1 MLTVGNSLGDNGQK
15 DGHVSSV
22 LLGTSFTAILFAF
35 FREYIN
41 PTLWYSRN
49 QYPIV
54 LIIIFVLSVISIFSW
69 VTLCV
74 LAKYQRKMYLGDQR
88 NDPVSKLVH
97 IFYGIFGVV
106 TMIDQFLCI
115 IVDINCY
122 RQNEIELPANKL
134 KRNYF
139 YLISVIGRFIEIVF
153 FLVQMVS
160 VRCLSAFQLRRSL
173 LVHYFLSVILLTNV
187 ASYLFNAFKLMYDM
201 FQSEKHF
208 ENRSINSNVTTR
220 TCYWTST
227 LTQFLQPLNGII
239 IPMQQEYYILSICF
253 IVSMFPRMSNV
264 ERDDLEITVEEN
276 FYRSLPDETGKQTI
290 QFRNRR
296 LDILVSSLAVAMF
309 IPGIVVLLVRQ
320 KSSDDRKNLF
330 VAWQWCLIFPNIVLV
345 MVILAAFYVL
355 RKVDAVEFMKER
367 NRGYLMNN
375 DTFYIVSS
383 VGVFFF
389 NSFGLVYSLA
399 MNEPGVSTARFVLL
413 MIQVLYQTIFI
424 ISLKT
429 KGLRGVKRIQ
439 RVLLFLLFP
448 NFLYW
453 VFDEFFTLFPHFD
466 DSYEKAVGPTW
477 PSVRETILPLARF
490 YRFQSFVFLYRL
502 WKFGNVTLR

>member
-1 MLTVGNSLGDNGQK
+1 MLTVGNSVGENGQK

-22 LLGTSFTAILFAF
+22 LLGTSLTAILFAF

-54 LIIIFVLSVISIFSW
+54 LIIIFVLSVMSIFSW

-74 LAKYQRKMYLGDQR
+74 LAKYQRKVYLGDPR

-97 IFYGIFGVV
+97 IFYGTFGVV
-106 TMIDQFLCI
+106 TMINYFLCI

-122 RQNEIELPANKL
+122 RQNEIELPAYKL

-139 YLISVIGRFIEIVF
+139 YLISGIGRFIEIVF

-160 VRCLSAFQLRRSL
+160 VRFLSAFQLRRSL
-173 LVHYFLSVILLTNV
+173 LVHYFLSVILLNNV
-187 ASYLFNAFKLMYDM
+187 ASYLFNAFKLIYDM
-201 FQSEKHF
+201 FQNEKQFHYQ
-208 ENRSINSNVTTR
+208 SINGNVTTR

-227 LTQFLQPLNGII
+227 LITQFLQPLNGII
-239 IPMQQEYYILSICF
+239 IPMQQEYYIISICF
-253 IVSMFPRMSNV
+253 IVSMFPRISNV
-264 ERDDLEITVEEN
+264 EQDDLEKTVEED
-276 FYRSLPDETGKQTI
+276 FYRSLPDTTGKETI
-290 QFRNRR
+290 QCRNRR

-309 IPGIVVLLVRQ
+309 IPGIVVLLMRQ
-320 KSSDDRKNLF
+320 KSSDDRINLF
-330 VAWQWCLIFPNIVLV
+330 VAWQWCLTFPNLVLIT
-345 MVILAAFYVL
+345 VILAAFHVL
-355 RKVDAVEFMKER
+355 RKVDAAESMKER

-383 VGVFFF
+383 IGVFFF
-389 NSFGLVYSLA
+389 NSFGLVYSIT
-399 MNEPGVSTARFVLL
+399 MNEPGASTARFVLL
-413 MIQVLYQTIFI
+413 MIQIHYQTIFI

-429 KGLRGVKRIQ
+429 KGLRGVKKIQ

-448 NFLYW
+448 NFLCW
-453 VFDEFFTLFPHFD
+453 IFDEFFSLFPHFD
-466 DSYEKAVGPTW
+466 YSYEKAVGPTW
-477 PSVRETILPLARF
+477 SSVRQTILPLASF

-502 WKFGNVTLR
+502 WKFGNVT

>member
-1 MLTVGNSLGDNGQK
+1 MLTVGNSVGENGQK

-22 LLGTSFTAILFAF
+22 LLGTSLTAILFAF

-54 LIIIFVLSVISIFSW
+54 LIIIFVLSVMSIFSW

-74 LAKYQRKMYLGDQR
+74 LAKYQRKVYLGDPR

-97 IFYGIFGVV
+97 IFYGTFGVV
-106 TMIDQFLCI
+106 TMIDYFLCI

-122 RQNEIELPANKL
+122 RQNEIELPAYKL

-139 YLISVIGRFIEIVF
+139 YLISGIGRFIEIVF

-160 VRCLSAFQLRRSL
+160 VRFLSAFQLRRSL
-173 LVHYFLSVILLTNV
+173 LVHYFLSVILLNNV
-187 ASYLFNAFKLMYDM
+187 ASYLFNAFKLIYDM
-201 FQSEKHF
+201 FQNEKQFHYQ
-208 ENRSINSNVTTR
+208 SINGNVTTR

-227 LTQFLQPLNGII
+227 LITQFLQPLNGII
-239 IPMQQEYYILSICF
+239 IPMQQEYYIISICF
-253 IVSMFPRMSNV
+253 IVSMFPRISNV
-264 ERDDLEITVEEN
+264 EQDDLEKTVEED
-276 FYRSLPDETGKQTI
+276 FYRLLPDTTGKETI
-290 QFRNRR
+290 QCRNRR

-309 IPGIVVLLVRQ
+309 IPGIVVLLMRQ
-320 KSSDDRKNLF
+320 KSSDDRINLF
-330 VAWQWCLIFPNIVLV
+330 VAWQWCLTFPNLVLIT
-345 MVILAAFYVL
+345 VILAAFHVL
-355 RKVDAVEFMKER
+355 RKVDAAESMKER

-383 VGVFFF
+383 IGVFFF
-389 NSFGLVYSLA
+389 NSFGLVYSIT
-399 MNEPGVSTARFVLL
+399 MNEPGASTARFVLL
-413 MIQVLYQTIFI
+413 MIQIHYQTIFI

-429 KGLRGVKRIQ
+429 KGLRGVKKIQ

-448 NFLYW
+448 NFLCW
-453 VFDEFFTLFPHFD
+453 IFDEFFSLFPHFD
-466 DSYEKAVGPTW
+466 YSYEKAVGPTW
-477 PSVRETILPLARF
+477 SSVRQTILPLASF

-502 WKFGNVTLR
+502 WKFGNVT

>member
-1 MLTVGNSLGDNGQK
+1 MLTVGNSVGENGQK

-22 LLGTSFTAILFAF
+22 LLGTSLTAILFAF

-54 LIIIFVLSVISIFSW
+54 LIIIFVLSVMSIFSW

-74 LAKYQRKMYLGDQR
+74 LAKYQRKVYLGDPR

-97 IFYGIFGVV
+97 IFYGTFGVV
-106 TMIDQFLCI
+106 TMIDYFLCI

-122 RQNEIELPANKL
+122 RQNEIELPAYKL

-139 YLISVIGRFIEIVF
+139 YLISGIGRFIEIVF

-160 VRCLSAFQLRRSL
+160 VRFLSAFQLRRSL
-173 LVHYFLSVILLTNV
+173 LVHYFLSVILLNNV
-187 ASYLFNAFKLMYDM
+187 VSYLFNAFKLIYDM
-201 FQSEKHF
+201 FQNEKQFHYQ
-208 ENRSINSNVTTR
+208 SINGNVTTR

-227 LTQFLQPLNGII
+227 LITQFLQPLNGII
-239 IPMQQEYYILSICF
+239 IPMQQEYYIISICF
-253 IVSMFPRMSNV
+253 IVSMFPRISNV
-264 ERDDLEITVEEN
+264 EQDDLEKTVEED
-276 FYRSLPDETGKQTI
+276 FYRLLPDTTGKETI
-290 QFRNRR
+290 QCRNRR

-309 IPGIVVLLVRQ
+309 IPGIVVLLMRQ
-320 KSSDDRKNLF
+320 KSSDDRINLF
-330 VAWQWCLIFPNIVLV
+330 VAWQWCLTFPNLVLIT
-345 MVILAAFYVL
+345 VILAAFHVL
-355 RKVDAVEFMKER
+355 RKVDAAESMKER

-383 VGVFFF
+383 IGVFFF
-389 NSFGLVYSLA
+389 NSFGLVYSIT
-399 MNEPGVSTARFVLL
+399 MNEPGASTARFVLL
-413 MIQVLYQTIFI
+413 MIQIHYQTIFI

-429 KGLRGVKRIQ
+429 KGLRGVKKIQ

-448 NFLYW
+448 NFLCW
-453 VFDEFFTLFPHFD
+453 IFDEFFSLFPHFD
-466 DSYEKAVGPTW
+466 YSYEKAVGPTW
-477 PSVRETILPLARF
+477 SSVRQTILPLASF

-502 WKFGNVTLR
+502 WKFGNVT

>member
-1 MLTVGNSLGDNGQK
+1 MLTVGNSVGENGQK

-22 LLGTSFTAILFAF
+22 LLGTSLTAILFAF

-54 LIIIFVLSVISIFSW
+54 LIIIFVLSVMSIFSW

-74 LAKYQRKMYLGDQR
+74 LAKYQRKVYLGDPR

-97 IFYGIFGVV
+97 IFYGTFGVV
-106 TMIDQFLCI
+106 TMINYFLCI

-122 RQNEIELPANKL
+122 RQNEIELPAYKL

-139 YLISVIGRFIEIVF
+139 YLISGIGRFIEIVF

-160 VRCLSAFQLRRSL
+160 VRFLSAFQLRRSL
-173 LVHYFLSVILLTNV
+173 LVHYFLSVILLNNV
-187 ASYLFNAFKLMYDM
+187 VSYLFNAFKLIYDM
-201 FQSEKHF
+201 FQNEKQFHYQ
-208 ENRSINSNVTTR
+208 SINGNVTTR

-227 LTQFLQPLNGII
+227 LITQFLQPLNGII
-239 IPMQQEYYILSICF
+239 IPMQQEYYIISICF
-253 IVSMFPRMSNV
+253 IVSMFPRISNV
-264 ERDDLEITVEEN
+264 EQDDLEKTVEED
-276 FYRSLPDETGKQTI
+276 FYRSLPDTTGKETI
-290 QFRNRR
+290 QCRNRR

-309 IPGIVVLLVRQ
+309 IPGIVVLLMRQ
-320 KSSDDRKNLF
+320 KSSDDRINLF
-330 VAWQWCLIFPNIVLV
+330 VAWQWCLTFPNLVLIT
-345 MVILAAFYVL
+345 VILAAFHVL
-355 RKVDAVEFMKER
+355 RKVDAAESMKER

-383 VGVFFF
+383 IGVFFF
-389 NSFGLVYSLA
+389 NSFGLVYSIT
-399 MNEPGVSTARFVLL
+399 MNEPGASTARFVLL
-413 MIQVLYQTIFI
+413 MIQIHYQTIFI

-429 KGLRGVKRIQ
+429 KGLRGVKKIQ

-448 NFLYW
+448 NFLCW
-453 VFDEFFTLFPHFD
+453 IFDEFFSLFPHFD
-466 DSYEKAVGPTW
+466 YSYEKAVGPTW
-477 PSVRETILPLARF
+477 SSVRQTILPLASF

-502 WKFGNVTLR
+502 WKFGNVT